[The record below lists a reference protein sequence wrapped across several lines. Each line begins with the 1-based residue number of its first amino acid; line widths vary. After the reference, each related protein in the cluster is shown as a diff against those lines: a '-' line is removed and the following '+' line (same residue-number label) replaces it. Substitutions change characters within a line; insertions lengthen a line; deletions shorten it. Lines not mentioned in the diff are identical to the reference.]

1 MISIGSNNFLALK
14 EIASKFNIQE
24 ETLISMF
31 NELRIKYM
39 YLGGEGY
46 VLESEFIKLFKQVEG
61 NDTKTNV
68 QALRKM
74 HPITE
79 REILIETINI
89 LRDKKRIS
97 IRELREYLKE
107 NMNLSEEDLIINK
120 NRNDTRFDQKVRN
133 LVSHRDG
140 NGLLNYCNYENGY
153 LILKED

>member
-1 MISIGSNNFLALK
+1 VISIGSNNFLELK

-24 ETLISMF
+24 ETI
-31 NELRIKYM
+31 YP
-39 YLGGEGY
+39 
-46 VLESEFIKLFKQVEG
+46 V
-61 NDTKTNV
+61 
-68 QALRKM
+68 
-74 HPITE
+74 TE

-97 IRELREYLKE
+97 IRALREYLKE

>member
-46 VLESEFIKLFKQVEG
+46 VLESEFINLFKQVEG

-68 QALRKM
+68 QAPRKM
-74 HPITE
+74 YPITE

>member
-1 MISIGSNNFLALK
+1 MISIGSNNFLALN

-24 ETLISMF
+24 EILISMF

-46 VLESEFIKLFKQVEG
+46 VLESEFINLFKQVEG
-61 NDTKTNV
+61 NNQKTNV
-68 QALRKM
+68 QASRKM
-74 HPITE
+74 YPITE
-79 REILIETINI
+79 REILIETINV

-97 IRELREYLKE
+97 IRELRECLKE

-153 LILKED
+153 LILKEG

>member
-46 VLESEFIKLFKQVEG
+46 VLESEFINLFKQVDG

-68 QALRKM
+68 QAPRKM
-74 HPITE
+74 YPITE